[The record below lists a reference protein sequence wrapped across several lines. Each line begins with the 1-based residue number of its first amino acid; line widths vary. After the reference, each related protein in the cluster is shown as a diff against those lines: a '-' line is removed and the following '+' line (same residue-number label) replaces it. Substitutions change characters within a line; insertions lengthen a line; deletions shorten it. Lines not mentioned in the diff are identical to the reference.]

1 MRAKALAGSSPASPA
16 SMSSVEQAPQRIR
29 LLFPDL
35 HKPKFFVDLFPKPED
50 SLSLFELAKK
60 EPAIVVRGP
69 IRIQGAKSGYISKMP
84 LTVLLC
90 HGISTA
96 DGHVTQNGW
105 VDTRTIYL
113 LTSQY
118 LKDHN
123 LPPID
128 MFASCDEYG
137 LGRPHPRWD
146 QEITNPVLGIANS
159 KIYWSY
165 GGYLDRELQIS
176 YPLDLPNDNPFFDIN
191 HPKHKL
197 VLQKF
202 KMNLA

>member
-1 MRAKALAGSSPASPA
+1 MRSAES
-16 SMSSVEQAPQRIR
+16 EPQRKS
-29 LLFPDL
+29 LSFPDL
-35 HKPKFFVDLFPKPED
+35 RKPAFYVDLFPRPED
-50 SLSLFELAKK
+50 SPSLFDLANK
-60 EPAIVVRGP
+60 EPAIVIHTPVCILRDK
-69 IRIQGAKSGYISKMP
+69 RNLISKRP
-84 LTVLLC
+84 LTTLLC